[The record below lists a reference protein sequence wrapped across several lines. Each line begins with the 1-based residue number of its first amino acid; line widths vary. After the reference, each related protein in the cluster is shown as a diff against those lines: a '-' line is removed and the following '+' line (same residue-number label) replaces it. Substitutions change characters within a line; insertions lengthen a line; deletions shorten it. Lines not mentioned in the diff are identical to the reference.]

1 MGVRGKEN
9 FFLKSFPSPENLHL
23 RQPPVN
29 MHLLFLNKNTNLIL
43 WEIDKIPYT
52 AAKTK

>member
-23 RQPPVN
+23 QQPHPPHSSKTFGK
-29 MHLLFLNKNTNLIL
+29 MGFAADIL
-43 WEIDKIPYT
+43 
-52 AAKTK
+52 